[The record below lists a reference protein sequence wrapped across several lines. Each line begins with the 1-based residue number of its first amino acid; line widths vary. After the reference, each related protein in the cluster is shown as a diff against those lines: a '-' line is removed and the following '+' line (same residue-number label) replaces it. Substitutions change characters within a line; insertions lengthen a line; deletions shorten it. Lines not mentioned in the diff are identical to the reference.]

1 MKLNSLAIG
10 IAILCIASGA
20 GARQAPTCSDELG
33 IANHG
38 EHVLR
43 DYVVGSEDQAFPYN
57 GRSIGGALAGR
68 GAALPGGPAAGGH
81 FDAGVAPGASFC
93 TDSRSPG
100 FRFELS

>member
-1 MKLNSLAIG
+1 MLGVAGS
-10 IAILCIASGA
+10 A

-43 DYVVGSEDQAFPYN
+43 DYVVGGQDQAFPYN
-57 GRSIGGALAGR
+57 GRSIGSALAGR
-68 GAALPGGPAAGGH
+68 GAAVPGGPAAGGH
-81 FDAGVAPGASFC
+81 FNAEEPVAPGASFC

-100 FRFELS
+100 FRF